1 MGRRKV
7 YGENWRQ
14 QIVELPH
21 DVGELVE
28 AMSLS
33 SGLSLDGVIRA
44 SMRIEAGRRGAD
56 LAPWIRPTMRTDRR
70 RPAKVGAP
78 RRTSIPA
85 RDCRRVGL
93 MVCRLWPLAV
103 LGGTVTAA
111 AIEALTAMRSS
122 GWDAEML
129 RAEAMRLPPLFADAD
144 SRAAEAP
151 PAAEGGSTAPDA
163 HPGRHRA

>member
-7 YGENWRQ
+7 YGADWRQ

-70 RPAKVGAP
+70 RPARVGAP
-78 RRTSIPA
+78 RRTNVPA

-93 MVCRLWPLAV
+93 MICRLWPLAV
-103 LGGTVTAA
+103 LGETVTAA
-111 AIEALTAMRSS
+111 AIEALTAMRSA
-122 GWDAEML
+122 GWDAETL
-129 RAEAMRLPPLFADAD
+129 RSEAMRLPPLFADAD
-144 SRAAEAP
+144 SRAATASPRPEGVETAVD
-151 PAAEGGSTAPDA
+151 AATDS
-163 HPGRHRA
+163 HRA